1 MRSLAQVLLEEGCQV
16 SGSDTAASATV
27 SLASLGL
34 KLHTAHAAENVPPEA
49 ELVVFSDAVPADN
62 VERRRAAELSIPTL
76 SYFQMLGRLMQRRQG
91 VAVAG
96 THGKSTT
103 TALLGH
109 LLVLDGQDPTV
120 VYGAASLGQT
130 SGGRAGRGPR
140 MVVEA
145 CEYRA
150 NFLHLRPQQAAILNV
165 EPDHFDFYRTP
176 AQLHAAFASFAALIP
191 PDGLLLLPYGLP
203 VGEEIARGISCR
215 RQTFG
220 TDPRADWSVRFL
232 ESVQGCPRLEL
243 SQRGTP
249 LLEVALQLPGRH
261 NGLNALAAAALAWES
276 GVSAATLATGLA
288 CFAGLQ
294 RRLERRGNCRGVV
307 VLDDYAH
314 HPTEIAAALEAVRAM
329 EPGRRLWCVFQPHQA
344 SRTAELLDELAA
356 SLENADKVVV
366 AEIFRA
372 RELPPSEGEVT
383 AADLVARLRARGRWV
398 AEGPSAEAIVRQLQ
412 TCLEPGDVV
421 ITMGAGDIRKVSD
434 EFLDRF

>member
-203 VGEEIARGISCR
+203 VGEEIARGSPVDGKPLAPTPGPIGRCD
-215 RQTFG
+215 FG
-220 TDPRADWSVRFL
+220 I
-232 ESVQGCPRLEL
+232 CPRL
-243 SQRGTP
+243 SPAGTEP
-249 LLEVALQLPGRH
+249 AGNPAAGGGPPAPGRH